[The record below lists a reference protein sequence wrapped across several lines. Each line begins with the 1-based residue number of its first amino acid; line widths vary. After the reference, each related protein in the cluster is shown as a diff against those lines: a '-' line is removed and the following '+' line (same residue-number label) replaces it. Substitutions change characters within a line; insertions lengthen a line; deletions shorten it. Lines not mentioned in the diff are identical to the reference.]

1 MSFRRSFF
9 LLVLVLSQ
17 FLAAHEAILLMGPP
31 GSGKGTFSSFAKA
44 KGYGHISAG
53 DLIREEILSGTALGQ
68 KLKKIVEKGEY
79 IDPDTLF
86 LLVEGRV
93 RGYCDQNIPIII
105 DGYGKSR
112 EDWVRLNAFLDGL
125 KLKRRLILFDAP
137 EKVCLNRI
145 LGRLVCTNCGFIT
158 AKKFGMT
165 AGVICPECLT
175 DKLGPRMNDDLSIT
189 LKRLKTYQEEIRPL
203 LLKTYEG
210 DVVIL
215 YSSDVGIE
223 TMEKDFLALFKL

>member
-1 MSFRRSFF
+1 MSFKRPFF
-9 LLVLVLSQ
+9 LLIFLLSH
-17 FLAAHEAILLMGPP
+17 FLPANEAILLMGPP

-53 DLIREEILSGTALGQ
+53 DVIREEILSGSTLGQ

-93 RGYCDQNIPIII
+93 RGYCDQNIPVII

-137 EKVCLNRI
+137 EKICLNRI
-145 LGRLVCTNCGFIT
+145 LERLVCTNCGFIT
-158 AKKFGMT
+158 AKKFAMNEGM
-165 AGVICPECLT
+165 ICPKCQM
-175 DKLGPRMNDDLSIT
+175 DKLGPRMNDDLSVT

-210 DVVIL
+210 DEVIL

-223 TMEKDFLALFKL
+223 TMEKDFAALFKL